1 MKKVIYVMWLVI
13 AIGLGSLI
21 TVLNGALLIL
31 PFVLGGMGTA
41 AVVAI
46 VGLFIIAV
54 YKVWTGRGIWSDNET
69 HEKNI

>member
-1 MKKVIYVMWLVI
+1 
-13 AIGLGSLI
+13 
-21 TVLNGALLIL
+21 LNGALFVL

-41 AVVAI
+41 AVVVI

-54 YKVWTGRGIWSDNET
+54 YKVWTQRAIWSDNET